1 MADDF
6 KVYLA
11 LDVGDKRI
19 GAAMTNSIARLP
31 QPLTTLNVDEN
42 IMNQI
47 SDLIKAN
54 QIRELI
60 IGLPRGLNGQE
71 TEQTKKI
78 RKFNDEISSI
88 LNIPTFLI
96 DEAGTSVQ
104 AKEELDSRKKAYSKS
119 DVDSLAASYILEDY
133 LNEK

>member
-1 MADDF
+1 MTDDF

-54 QIRELI
+54 KVSELI

-78 RKFNDEISSI
+78 RKFNDEIY
-88 LNIPTFLI
+88 F
-96 DEAGTSVQ
+96 
-104 AKEELDSRKKAYSKS
+104 
-119 DVDSLAASYILEDY
+119 
-133 LNEK
+133 

>member
-1 MADDF
+1 MTDDF

-54 QIRELI
+54 QVSELI

-88 LNIPTFLI
+88 LNIPIFLI

-104 AKEELDSRKKAYSKS
+104 AKEELESRKKAYSKS

>member
-1 MADDF
+1 MTDDF

-54 QIRELI
+54 QISELI

-88 LNIPTFLI
+88 LNIPIFLI

-104 AKEELDSRKKAYSKS
+104 AKEELESRKKAYSKS

>member
-1 MADDF
+1 MTDDF

-54 QIRELI
+54 QISELI

-71 TEQTKKI
+71 TDQTKKI

-88 LNIPTFLI
+88 LNIPIFLI

-104 AKEELDSRKKAYSKS
+104 AKEELESRKKAYSKS

>member
-1 MADDF
+1 
-6 KVYLA
+6 
-11 LDVGDKRI
+11 
-19 GAAMTNSIARLP
+19 
-31 QPLTTLNVDEN
+31 
-42 IMNQI
+42 MNQI

-54 QIRELI
+54 QISELI

-88 LNIPTFLI
+88 LNIPIFLI

-104 AKEELDSRKKAYSKS
+104 AKEELESRKKAYSKS

>member
-1 MADDF
+1 MTDDF
-6 KVYLA
+6 KVYLS

-54 QIRELI
+54 QISELI

-88 LNIPTFLI
+88 LNIPIFLI

-104 AKEELDSRKKAYSKS
+104 AKEELESRKKAYSKS